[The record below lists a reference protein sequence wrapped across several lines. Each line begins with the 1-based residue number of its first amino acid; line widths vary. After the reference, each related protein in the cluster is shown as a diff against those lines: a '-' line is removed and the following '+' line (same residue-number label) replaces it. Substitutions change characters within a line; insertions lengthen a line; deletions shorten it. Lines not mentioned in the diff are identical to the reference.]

1 MSHVYTEIK
10 LNNESIKVVR
20 IGLNSILN
28 RLNNK
33 FVRVHRSYIIN
44 YDYLTKINS
53 SSLLISNEEIP
64 IGDKFKADVRK
75 NLNLL

>member
-1 MSHVYTEIK
+1 M
-10 LNNESIKVVR
+10 VR